1 VAPILEEK
9 SIGEDQKRMLKGEL
23 LIWRTKNP
31 TNNMKIIESNYE
43 FKSSNLYPL
52 YIYLKE
58 KSE

>member
-1 VAPILEEK
+1 MAPILEEK